1 MDPDERS
8 ALGRKGVEKK
18 KQRYR
23 KLDIKGDEK
32 TKPAESMQGRDTYR
46 EDVDKELCFCDS
58 EVTERKE

>member
-8 ALGRKGVEKK
+8 AVGRKGMEKK

-46 EDVDKELCFCDS
+46 
-58 EVTERKE
+58 RM